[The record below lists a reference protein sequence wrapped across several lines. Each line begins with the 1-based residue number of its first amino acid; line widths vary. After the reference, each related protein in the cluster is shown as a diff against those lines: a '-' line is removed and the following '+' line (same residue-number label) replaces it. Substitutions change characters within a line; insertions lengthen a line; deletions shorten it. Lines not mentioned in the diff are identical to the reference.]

1 MSRPS
6 GNGSEDDMGRTDTAQ
21 AIRSVPKPD
30 PRLPRIEKLR
40 QIVRDRQANRVE
52 GKLVD
57 MYTASV
63 IVQVYDAVNEGNKK
77 KMDATKLPQ
86 LASICFKLAGRA
98 S

>member
-1 MSRPS
+1 MSRS
-6 GNGSEDDMGRTDTAQ
+6 NGSIEDDNDRADLAR

-30 PRLPRIEKLR
+30 PELPRIEKLR

-52 GKLVD
+52 GLLVD

-63 IVQVYDAVNEGNKK
+63 IVQVYDAVNDGNKK

-86 LASICFKLAGRA
+86 LSSICFKLAGRA